1 MAGSSPQARPSR
13 RRQRSVRVT
22 VAVALLSAA
31 TAAVV
36 AALPTQSALW
46 LSIASVLAL
55 ACGWA
60 AARIIYTELLQSRR
74 DNATDR
80 AAQAQAY
87 KSLFSE
93 RASEHA
99 EFTSA
104 MTDRIAAREK
114 ELAQLQE
121 DLVATQRRAGEAEAR
136 VQREARRAN
145 DASAEVAS
153 LKERIEEL
161 EIRKAEEADEL
172 ATWEGFETAVDLMAW
187 EAKVEEASAKV
198 AAAQADADRKH
209 A

>member
-22 VAVALLSAA
+22 VAVALLSVAS
-31 TAAVV
+31 AAVV
-36 AALPTQSALW
+36 LALPTQSALW

-99 EFTSA
+99 EFTTA

-121 DLVATQRRAGEAEAR
+121 DLVSTQRRAGEAEAR

-145 DASAEVAS
+145 DAAAEVAS

-187 EAKVEEASAKV
+187 EAKINEAALE
-198 AAAQADADRKH
+198 AQAEAERKH

>member
-22 VAVALLSAA
+22 VAVALLSVAS
-31 TAAVV
+31 AAVV
-36 AALPTQSALW
+36 LALPTQSALW

-60 AARIIYTELLQSRR
+60 SARIIYTELLQSRR

-121 DLVATQRRAGEAEAR
+121 DLVSTQRRAGEAEAR
-136 VQREARRAN
+136 VARESRRAN
-145 DASAEVAS
+145 DASAELAS

>member
-31 TAAVV
+31 SAAVV
-36 AALPTQSALW
+36 LALPTQSPLW

-60 AARIIYTELLQSRR
+60 AARIIYTELAQSRR

-99 EFTSA
+99 EFTTA
-104 MTDRIAAREK
+104 MTDRITAREK
-114 ELAQLQE
+114 ELALLQE
-121 DLVATQRRAGEAEAR
+121 DLVSTQRRAGEAEAR

-145 DASAEVAS
+145 DAAAEVAS

-187 EAKVEEASAKV
+187 EAKINEAAV
-198 AAAQADADRKH
+198 AAQAEGERKH

>member
-1 MAGSSPQARPSR
+1 MASSSPQARPSR

-22 VAVALLSAA
+22 VAVALLSLA

-36 AALPTQSALW
+36 LALPTQSPVW
-46 LSIASVLAL
+46 LSVASVLAL

-60 AARIIYTELLQSRR
+60 AARIIYTELAQSRR
-74 DNATDR
+74 DNAADR

-93 RASEHA
+93 RASQHA
-99 EFTSA
+99 EFTTA
-104 MTDRIAAREK
+104 MTDRIAARER
-114 ELAQLQE
+114 ELVELQE
-121 DLVATQRRAGEAEAR
+121 GLVEAQRRAGEAEAR

-145 DASAEVAS
+145 DAAAEVAT
-153 LKERIEEL
+153 LRERVEEL

-172 ATWEGFETAVDLMAW
+172 ATWEGFETAVDMMAW
-187 EAKVEEASAKV
+187 EAKVNAATV
-198 AAAQADADRKH
+198 AAQAEADRKH

>member
-99 EFTSA
+99 EFTTA

-121 DLVATQRRAGEAEAR
+121 DLVSTQRRAGEAEAR

-145 DASAEVAS
+145 DAASEVAS

-187 EAKVEEASAKV
+187 EAKINEAAI
-198 AAAQADADRKH
+198 AAQAEGERKH